1 MATNFSGL
9 HEKHLTEKRVS
20 NPSIVLVAG
29 KRWCGSQ
36 AGGRLFAAL
45 FRGFWSGRVCTFRLP
60 CCGIITPNPAINRII
75 QAALLPSGY
84 FER

>member
-1 MATNFSGL
+1 MQA
-9 HEKHLTEKRVS
+9 VS
-20 NPSIVLVAG
+20 AAG
-29 KRWCGSQ
+29 KRLCGSQ
-36 AGGRLFAAL
+36 AGGCRFASL
-45 FRGFWSGRVCTFRLP
+45 SRRFQCRRVCTFRLP